1 MIEKLSVKQ
10 VVSVSAGFDGLCF
23 QLSQEGSG
31 VVCYEH
37 DHPNTQLMKKR
48 WLKSFSQKDDFPIF
62 VSADLEKESF
72 KEVLLKSGFDMNAP
86 SVFVIE
92 GLLMYLSQSAV
103 EKLLKEISE
112 IASQGSVVVAG
123 VMSGTNQDSFQHELR
138 DKALTKLSEQYNW
151 TINKEE
157 LGGWLDK
164 YSFALKE
171 YVTYAEMQAD
181 LRSVEE
187 QKKLAQVEGEHY
199 FIAEKTI

>member
-1 MIEKLSVKQ
+1 
-10 VVSVSAGFDGLCF
+10 
-23 QLSQEGSG
+23 
-31 VVCYEH
+31 
-37 DHPNTQLMKKR
+37 
-48 WLKSFSQKDDFPIF
+48 
-62 VSADLEKESF
+62 
-72 KEVLLKSGFDMNAP
+72 
-86 SVFVIE
+86 
-92 GLLMYLSQSAV
+92 MYLSQSAV